1 MAKITYANKVFLNE
15 NADIPDENK
24 VGDSDLNEIKEVVN
38 ANDDMVMGGWN
49 SLPIQ
54 VTISP
59 STYSPDVKTVICKT
73 SVDLT
78 SYLSVGMKVKLK
90 QIVGDTKYAFITKI
104 TATEMT
110 LYLGNDFNI
119 ISDPITDFYY
129 SMLKTPYGFPMER
142 ESWDITKEIT
152 EPIEISNPIN
162 GTYYTLSGVN
172 ITVPI
177 GEWEVGWQANVYSQ
191 RNGSGTNEQQSQ
203 LSTSTTTESNPELAA
218 TIYATGDITKNLVN
232 IGKSH
237 SYYFDAETTF
247 NFIVRTT
254 QSNMTSIGIY
264 ANNSYGYA
272 TLYAKCQYL

>member
-1 MAKITYANKVFLNE
+1 M
-15 NADIPDENK
+15 
-24 VGDSDLNEIKEVVN
+24 NEIKEVVN

-54 VTISP
+54 VTISS

-110 LYLGNDFNI
+110 LYLGNDFNM
-119 ISDPITDFYY
+119 ISAPITDFYY

-152 EPIEISNPIN
+152 KPIEISNPIK

-177 GEWEVGWQANVYSQ
+177 GEWEVGWQANVYPQ
-191 RNGSGTNEQQSQ
+191 RTGTGTNEQQSG
-203 LSTSTTTESNPELAA
+203 LSTSLTEPSNPELFA
-218 TIYATGDITKNLVN
+218 TIFTTGNTTQNMAN
-232 IGKSH
+232 MGRNSN
-237 SYYFDAETTF
+237 YYFDSEKTF
-247 NFIVRTT
+247 YFLARTT